1 MITLFL
7 LALDR
12 AIVVNEPRKRRKVCK
27 EEFNKQKDYDS
38 LWMGCTIKYINK
50 DLDVCDKENQDLDK
64 EKERL
69 MEQRE
74 S

>member
-1 MITLFL
+1 MTLFL

-12 AIVVNEPRKRRKVCK
+12 AIVVNEPRKRRKVRK

-38 LWMGCTIKYINK
+38 LWMGRTIKYINK
-50 DLDVCDKENQDLDK
+50 ALDVCDKENQDLDK

-69 MEQRE
+69 IEQRE